1 MSGVC
6 QNVSHIINN
15 PNFAQKYMSMKIDKK
30 HIVSG
35 IIGAILGACSI
46 WGISVFSR
54 SNVASSFSKKTE
66 LTMYEKVADDP
77 DGNVYITPKGKK
89 YHAGG
94 CYILRK
100 SDEIKQASLSSVIEV
115 GYTPCRKCKP

>member
-1 MSGVC
+1 
-6 QNVSHIINN
+6 
-15 PNFAQKYMSMKIDKK
+15 MKTDKS

-35 IIGAILGACSI
+35 SIGAILGACSI
-46 WGISVFSR
+46 WGISTLSG
-54 SNVASSFSKKTE
+54 SNATSPFSKKAE

-77 DGNVYITPKGKK
+77 DGDVYITSKGKK
-89 YHAGG
+89 YHTAG

-100 SDEIKQASLSSVIEV
+100 SDEIKQASRSSVIEV

>member
-1 MSGVC
+1 
-6 QNVSHIINN
+6 
-15 PNFAQKYMSMKIDKK
+15 MKIDKS

-35 IIGAILGACSI
+35 SIGAILGILLI
-46 WGISVFSR
+46 WGITVLSR
-54 SNVASSFSKKTE
+54 SNVASSFSKKVE
-66 LTMYEKVADDP
+66 LTMYEKVANDP

-94 CYILRK
+94 CYVLRK
-100 SDEIKQASLSSVIEV
+100 SDEIKQASLSSVVEV